1 MKQGCGVDKFDDG
14 GELNS
19 SVIDLFQRFG
29 REECQQG
36 PKSLTSSINNV
47 MANVFD
53 QLDVRL
59 ELIDDQLV
67 NAFKIVRHTGSD
79 GLYHWG
85 PPKSAR
91 SIVG

>member
-1 MKQGCGVDKFDDG
+1 
-14 GELNS
+14 
-19 SVIDLFQRFG
+19 
-29 REECQQG
+29 
-36 PKSLTSSINNV
+36 
-47 MANVFD
+47 MANVLD

-91 SIVG
+91 SIVR